1 VGAVL
6 RRWFR
11 FGVRLAVV
19 AGAAV
24 AVRRLWDARRAP
36 EVPGDGW
43 AGADRSWTP
52 PAPASA
58 PGHTAPA
65 APPAQPPDAPTSHD
79 GQGEPSGAAAPHEAP
94 PPAAAPV
101 PATPPAAPPAA
112 AGNEADDAASA
123 APRDAAPT
131 TPAGRSGAAAKAKST
146 KAPTRVTAGGAP
158 RIWVEPVGTT
168 CPPDHPVKVKLAS
181 RLFRVPGMFAYD
193 RTRPDRCYGDEHEA
207 IAEGFTRAQR

>member
-1 VGAVL
+1 ML

-19 AGAAV
+19 AGAAL
-24 AVRRLWDARRAP
+24 AVRRLWDARRGA
-36 EVPGDGW
+36 EVPGEGW

-52 PAPASA
+52 PPPASV

-65 APPAQPPDAPTSHD
+65 APPATPPEAPTSHD
-79 GQGEPSGAAAPHEAP
+79 GQDEPNGAAAPEEAP
-94 PPAAAPV
+94 PPAAA
-101 PATPPAAPPAA
+101 AAAAA
-112 AGNEADDAASA
+112 AGNEADEPHDAASA
-123 APRDAAPT
+123 APRDAAATP
-131 TPAGRSGAAAKAKST
+131 PAGRSGAASKAKAA
-146 KAPTRVTAGGAP
+146 KAPTRVSAGGAP